1 MNETRKLMLLVEAGI
16 PVERSLERTLT
27 LARELGARVIAV
39 SIINENDAPAGPGRD
54 QHTSDLEESAWAR
67 LYEVEEEA
75 FSRDVRVSLLLE
87 QGEPVDRLLE
97 LCESYEVDILLLDAA
112 SRLSTAELVGRVN
125 CKIELVGSI
134 QARPEH
140 DPAPGDARDSMEE
153 E

>member
-27 LARELGARVIAV
+27 FARELGARVIAV

-54 QHTSDLEESAWAR
+54 QHMSDLEESAWAR

>member
-54 QHTSDLEESAWAR
+54 QHMSDLEESAWAR

-112 SRLSTAELVGRVN
+112 SRLSTAELVGRVS

>member
-27 LARELGARVIAV
+27 FARELGARVIAV